1 MVSWFGCSHKK
12 TSFPITRPAKVRQWG
27 RTNNTY
33 VVCLNC
39 GFEMPYSW
47 NDMRV
52 LKERRRPVTE
62 EDALLELAAQAR

>member
-1 MVSWFGCSHKK
+1 
-12 TSFPITRPAKVRQWG
+12 
-27 RTNNTY
+27 
-33 VVCLNC
+33 
-39 GFEMPYSW
+39 MPYSW